1 MKQFSIATTIA
12 LLLLALALPAVA
24 QKPTIT
30 EIPFTTPIVISGGP
44 ANGACTFDVLVAPQ
58 AGRPNGER
66 LIQFATSSIIA
77 GPLFLTLTNQST
89 GKTVNLNGSG
99 PAVITFS
106 GGIPS
111 SERIM
116 GSSLVFELPP
126 NLASEAGLPA
136 VALTRGQVIFTFD
149 AQGNLSAVTFN
160 GTVKDVCQ
168 MLE

>member
-24 QKPTIT
+24 GKPTIT
-30 EIPFTTPIVISGGP
+30 EIPFTTPFVISGGA

-58 AGRPNGER
+58 TGKPNKER
-66 LIQFATSSIIA
+66 LIQFATSSVIA

-89 GKTVNLNGSG
+89 GKTVNLNASG
-99 PAVITFS
+99 PAVTTFI

-111 SERIM
+111 SEKIL

-126 NLASEAGLPA
+126 NLAAEAGLPA
-136 VALTRGQVIFTFD
+136 VALTKGQVIFTFD
-149 AQGNLSAVTFN
+149 AQGILSAVAFN
-160 GTVKDVCQ
+160 GTAQDVCQ